1 MASFRCFRWF
11 QVVSGW
17 FQLVLGD
24 LKWFQVVSNDFRLF
38 FVLYGIYKYMINS
51 YTYYNYNSYPSM
63 ILWPDFLYFCF
74 PEIQQSSASTETHI
88 GICQNLW
95 ITFLNIVDR
104 VSLHLKLFSR
114 KLHSEIFIYQNRI
127 WTQYSIDFSDIKQQ
141 ELRVCHPT
149 KQNFIKF
156 PFFTN
161 YFPKIQFQN
170 NEFRRY
176 LSVYLLQ

>member
-1 MASFRCFRWF
+1 MISGCSSFYM
-11 QVVSGW
+11 V
-17 FQLVLGD
+17 
-24 LKWFQVVSNDFRLF
+24 
-38 FVLYGIYKYMINS
+38 YKYMINS
-51 YTYYNYNSYPSM
+51 YTSNYNYNSHPSVN
-63 ILWPDFLYFCF
+63 LWPDFIYFCF

-88 GICQNLW
+88 GICQNLC

-114 KLHSEIFIYQNRI
+114 KLHSEILIYQKRI
-127 WTQYSIDFSDIKQQ
+127 WTQYSIDFNDIKQQ
-141 ELRVCHPT
+141 ELRVLHPT
-149 KQNFIKF
+149 KQDFVKF